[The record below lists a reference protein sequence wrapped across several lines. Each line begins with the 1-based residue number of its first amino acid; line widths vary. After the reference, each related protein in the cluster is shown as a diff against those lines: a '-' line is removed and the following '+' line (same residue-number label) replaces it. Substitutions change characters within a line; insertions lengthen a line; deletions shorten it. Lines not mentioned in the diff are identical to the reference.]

1 MIDNFEQ
8 LLKNKKVIS
17 KDDVLKIKKY
27 IEIKFKNSS
36 SKEQASVL
44 SSTINDVIINSLKGI
59 KNELKNELRI
69 DILKNTFLINK
80 NVIYFYDVFLVIIST
95 NFKDK
100 ISIEEILQW
109 INFSIDKTITEV
121 ELKIYLGIDVADIT
135 EKALAES
142 VSAES
147 TAIEETSATE
157 IININNPTEKRIQF
171 NNTKLYKI
179 IGLSALIFL
188 ITGYSYKKINY
199 FNSTLNKK
207 NIKVESNKE
216 ISLEEL
222 NTYPGIPE
230 YFRYR
235 EIKKDNLKNFLKE
248 KNSLLMEE
256 PYFSTILK
264 TSKEFNLNPLI
275 LFSITGQEQ
284 NFVPKSEKNAKKIA
298 NNPFN
303 VFHSWYEYNTNIS
316 DSSRIAARTVLNLCK
331 DRPPKEDP
339 FKWINKKYAEDKNW
353 WKGVKGIY
361 QKLDMIVKG

>member
-1 MIDNFEQ
+1 MKNNFEE

-27 IEIKFKNSS
+27 VEIKFKNSS
-36 SKEQASVL
+36 SKEQASIL
-44 SSTINDVIINSLKGI
+44 SSTINDVIINSLNGI

-80 NVIYFYDVFLVIIST
+80 NVIYFYDVFSVIISI

-100 ISIEEILQW
+100 ISIKEILQW
-109 INFSIDKTITEV
+109 INFSIDTTITEV
-121 ELKIYLGIDVADIT
+121 ELKIYLGIDVADNT
-135 EKALAES
+135 EKILDESALAEYIP
-142 VSAES
+142 
-147 TAIEETSATE
+147 IEGTFPKE
-157 IININNPTEKRIQF
+157 ILNINKPLKKKLQI
-171 NNTKLYKI
+171 NNNKLYKI
-179 IGLSALIFL
+179 IVLSTLIFL

-199 FNSTLNKK
+199 SNLNKK

-216 ISLEEL
+216 ISLEEF
-222 NTYPGIPE
+222 NTYSGIPE
-230 YFRYR
+230 YFRYK
-235 EIKKDNLKNFLKE
+235 EIKRDNLKNFLKS

-284 NFVPKSEKNAKKIA
+284 NFVPKSEKNAKKMA

-303 VFHSWYEYNTNIS
+303 VFHSWYEYNTNIN

-353 WKGVKGIY
+353 WKGVKSIY
-361 QKLDMIVKG
+361 EQLDIVVKG